1 MALNPYHNHYTAVN
15 EQDLT
20 DQLIIEAI
28 QMKGVEVLYM
38 PRTHNNYNRLF
49 GEDPTSSFEECV
61 SIEMYPVDVQG
72 FGGDGELMSKFGLEI
87 KDTATF
93 VVNKTRFKE
102 EFPDWIRPREGDL
115 MFMPYTNAI
124 LEIKFVN
131 HESPFFNQGKMYVWE
146 LKVETFEFSYED
158 VETGNDNLDDL
169 FNDLLGNFDQAV
181 ETEPFG
187 DNQTIVDDY
196 EISTSFDPNNPFGVK

>member
-15 EQDLT
+15 EQNLT

>member
-15 EQDLT
+15 EQNLT
-20 DQLIIEAI
+20 DKLIIEAI
-28 QMKGVEVLYM
+28 QMKGVEILYM

-146 LKVETFEFSYED
+146 LKVETFEFSYEE
-158 VETGNDNLDDL
+158 VNTGNQDLDDL
-169 FNDLLGNFDQAV
+169 FGDLLGNFDQAV

-196 EISTSFDPNNPFGVK
+196 EPSTSFDPNNPFGVK

>member
-158 VETGNDNLDDL
+158 VNTGNQDLDDL
-169 FNDLLGNFDQAV
+169 FGDLLGNFDQAV

-187 DNQTIVDDY
+187 DNQTIVDEY
-196 EISTSFDPNNPFGVK
+196 EPSTSFDPNNPFGVK

>member
-15 EQDLT
+15 EQNLT

-169 FNDLLGNFDQAV
+169 FNDLIGNFDQAV